1 MKKVLNYILLTAILG
16 TFLPYS
22 VLAETTNVGV
32 NITGS
37 VSIDVVTTISANIT
51 LDLTTGETTPTYM
64 EIQNNSSV
72 PVSAKIT
79 NISTTSEGAPSTFVG
94 QHDKDWLSL
103 SKTDTNTY
111 VNFNILGEGQNV
123 VDMPK
128 DILANTE
135 LDLGTLN
142 SSQAEMACSNTTG
155 ICYDP
160 TESDTK
166 IFEINAKFGR
176 NWDEGDKNFTYQITT
191 VYSQADAY
199 IDPTLSYTYP
209 DMLNSSGDGYDKIY
223 NIKVIDLTN
232 DLSTYEN
239 LEGFNQTIIDA
250 NYPRYYYVVEINF
263 REYIDLN
270 YSNIKIAMEE
280 NYNAYRQ
287 NTLKLIDNGRLL
299 FLVKASDIDNGFV
312 TLNIALEDNNDN
324 WYGEG
329 HEFTYTEIV
338 KIVNN

>member
-1 MKKVLNYILLTAILG
+1 MKKVLNYILLTAVLG

-22 VLAETTNVGV
+22 ALAQTTDVGV
-32 NITGS
+32 SITGS

-72 PVSAKIT
+72 PVNAKIT

-123 VDMPK
+123 IDMPK
-128 DILANTE
+128 DILPNTE
-135 LDLGTLN
+135 VDLGTL
-142 SSQAEMACSNTTG
+142 SSYDQIGVDSIAEVYLGYAG
-155 ICYDP
+155 EDVKYY
-160 TESDTK
+160 
-166 IFEINAKFGR
+166 EINANFGK
-176 NWDEGDKNFTYQITT
+176 NWDEGDKNFTYQIET
-191 VYSQADAY
+191 VYSQAEEY
-199 IDPTLSYTYP
+199 VDPTLSYTYP
-209 DMLNSSGDGYDKIY
+209 DILNSSSDGYDKIY

-232 DLSTYEN
+232 DLSAYEN

-263 REYIDLN
+263 REHFDLN

-280 NYNAYRQ
+280 NYNSYRQ

-299 FLVKASDIDNGFV
+299 FLVKASNIDNEFV

-324 WYGEG
+324 WYGNG

-338 KIVNN
+338 KIMHN